1 MVLTLL
7 NKRHSIVLKVI
18 VSSAG
23 ILMIAFF
30 LWGALNVFYLG
41 TERFAGSKA
50 GVYLFHL
57 TVFTLLVLAAMA
69 VTIYLL
75 LLNVFVRPIF
85 RIISGANQMA
95 NGQYDS
101 LADIRSDDEIGRLAQ
116 AIHRMGQDII
126 HSQQEL
132 KRRIDEY
139 QRLFELVPC
148 IISLQDRDFRLI
160 AYNREFSDHFDPQIG
175 DYCYHA
181 YKGRDRKCENC
192 PVEKTFADGR
202 PHYSEETGRNK
213 DGSPTHWIVKTA
225 PMRDDDG
232 KIIGAME
239 MSLDITHKK
248 ELESRLAQSEKKYY
262 AIFNNI
268 PNPVFV
274 LDADTLEI
282 LDCNGS
288 VGLVYGY
295 SARELLGRCFLEL
308 FPEEE
313 RQRYAVQVKQCR
325 EVAKVRHLNRKG
337 EIFFVQIQCSP
348 SEYEDRR
355 VILVTASDIT
365 DRLDA
370 ELKLIQAGKM
380 ATLGEMATG
389 IAHELNQP
397 LTVIKTASTYFM
409 KKVRKQQPIE
419 PNILNE
425 MASEIDRHVDR
436 AANIINHLRQFGRKS
451 NIDSAP
457 VQVNTILLNA
467 FEMFS
472 QQLKL
477 REIDVQWDLD
487 EALPMIMAESG
498 RLEQVFINLL
508 LNARDAIEE
517 KWQDGKQVNGEAK
530 QISLKSYVQGR
541 QVVVEVVDT
550 GIGIPVHRLDRVFEP
565 FYTTKKVGDG
575 TGIGLSIS
583 YGIVKDFGG
592 TIRVASEPLK
602 RTCFSITF
610 PVGER

>member
-1 MVLTLL
+1 M
-7 NKRHSIVLKVI
+7 
-18 VSSAG
+18 AG
-23 ILMIAFF
+23 ILLAAFF
-30 LWGALNVFYLG
+30 MWGVLNVFYLG
-41 TERFAGSKA
+41 TDRFADVEP
-50 GVYLFHL
+50 GVYLFRL
-57 TVFTLLVLAAMA
+57 TVFVFLVFAAMV

-75 LLNVFVRPIF
+75 LLKVFIRPIR

-95 NGQYDS
+95 NGRYDT
-101 LADIRSDDEIGRLAQ
+101 LADIRSDDEIGQLAQ
-116 AIHRMGQDII
+116 AIHRMGRDII

-132 KRRIDEY
+132 NRRKDEY

-160 AYNREFSDHFDPQIG
+160 AYNREFADHFEPHIG

-181 YKGRDRKCENC
+181 YKGRDQKCENC
-192 PVEKTFADGR
+192 PVEKTFSDGR
-202 PHYSEETGRNK
+202 PHYSEETGLGK
-213 DGSPTHWIVKTA
+213 DGTITHWIVKTA
-225 PMRDDDG
+225 PMRDEDG
-232 KIIGAME
+232 KIIGALE
-239 MSLDITHKK
+239 MSLDITPKK

-295 SARELLGRCFLEL
+295 SAQELIGRCFLEL

-313 RQRYAVQVKQCR
+313 RQKHAGQVKQCQ
-325 EVAKVRHLNRKG
+325 EVSKVRHLNKKG
-337 EIFFVQIQCSP
+337 ETFFVQIQLSP

-365 DRLDA
+365 DRLIA

-397 LTVIKTASTYFM
+397 LTVIKTASNYFM

-436 AANIINHLRQFGRKS
+436 AANIINHLRQFGRKAK
-451 NIDSAP
+451 IDSAP

-477 REIDVQWDLD
+477 REIDVRWDLD
-487 EALPMIMAESG
+487 ETLPMIMAESG

-517 KWQDGKQVNGEAK
+517 KWQAGKEVNSESK
-530 QISLKSYVQGR
+530 QISLTSSVQDGL
-541 QVVVEVVDT
+541 VVVEVMDT
-550 GIGIPVHRLDRVFEP
+550 GIGIPAHRLDRVFEP

-575 TGIGLSIS
+575 TGIGLSIT
-583 YGIVKDFGG
+583 YGIVQDFGG
-592 TIRVASEPLK
+592 TIRVTSEPLK
-602 RTCFSITF
+602 GTCFTITF
-610 PVGER
+610 PINFHLELLLPK